1 MKGYDVQFDREN
13 SRITLTTADCGVI
26 ELRNGQVLSRAELL
40 EGKSRS
46 DVRGYYVKVE
56 DMVIVGGVALVVVV
70 IAGIVYYVIGKRKKE

>member
-1 MKGYDVQFDREN
+1 
-13 SRITLTTADCGVI
+13 
-26 ELRNGQVLSRAELL
+26 LSRAELL